1 MTEAAPDR
9 GGGRGVL
16 GGRETRDHV
25 RCCLSERTS
34 EEEGAEELLFVCGWR
49 RAAGEMPPERS
60 KLGLFRRWLM
70 PCGG

>member
-25 RCCLSERTS
+25 RCCLSERTR
-34 EEEGAEELLFVCGWR
+34 EGDAEELLICCAGWR

-60 KLGLFRRWLM
+60 KLGLLRRWLM
-70 PCGG
+70 PCC